1 MPLCGHLH
9 CLGALGAINP
19 GVSLRGGEVY
29 ELESTL
35 CGSDSDSSDK
45 TLAEIEDEPTSKYA
59 VHENYIQNHYEM
71 FEQRPPPSDVV
82 RPDFGAF
89 KRKRATIP
97 RLAFGSRELSSSGSS
112 HPRLEKK
119 TALNPS
125 SGIKRKRKE
134 FAGSLL

>member
-19 GVSLRGGEVY
+19 GVSLRGGEVH

-45 TLAEIEDEPTSKYA
+45 TLAEIEDDPTSKYA
-59 VHENYIQNHYEM
+59 VHENYIQNHYKM
-71 FEQRPPPSDVV
+71 FEQRP
-82 RPDFGAF
+82 DFGAL
-89 KRKRATIP
+89 KRKRAMIL
-97 RLAFGSRELSSSGSS
+97 RLAFDSRELSSSGSS
-112 HPRLEKK
+112 HPHLEKK

-125 SGIKRKRKE
+125 SWIKHKRKE
-134 FAGSLL
+134 LVGSLL